1 MVDLSSLVPFVM
13 IGGFIIFV
21 GIAWY
26 INTYNRFVKYR
37 NRIEEA
43 WSGIDVALRRRFNLI
58 PNLIRAIE
66 GYAKHEADVLDKEST
81 RFTGSADVP
90 DRMAEERRLSNSI
103 HGLIALAEDY
113 PDLKASKNF
122 FSLQQTLNDIES
134 DIQSA
139 RNRFNGAVRRYNTLV
154 ESFPSSYIAGKYNYS
169 RKEYFTLELATQ
181 REMTDIDFSS
191 SSK

>member
-1 MVDLSSLVPFVM
+1 MSSLVPFVM

-26 INTYNRFVKYR
+26 ISTYNRFVKYR
-37 NRIEEA
+37 NQIEEA

-66 GYAKHEADVLDKEST
+66 GYAKHEAELFGKESS

-90 DRMAEERRLSNSI
+90 DRMTEESRLSNSI
-103 HGLIALAEDY
+103 NGLLALAEDY

-122 FSLQQTLNDIES
+122 FSLQQTLNEIES
-134 DIQSA
+134 DIQNA
-139 RNRFNGAVRRYNTLV
+139 RNRFNGVVRRYNTLT
-154 ESFPSSYIAGKYNYS
+154 ESFPSRYIAGKYNYAK
-169 RKEYFTLELATQ
+169 KEYFTLELSTQ
-181 REMTDIDFSS
+181 REMTSVDFSS
-191 SSK
+191 SSKKSS